1 VVSGGLAPDEIQRN
15 RNPTSR
21 TMNTYYLIMER
32 PCGSHTWTFAALATN
47 KERANC
53 KAIEIA
59 ASHATCTRVVTAQL
73 PKEPDT
79 WPHALFADNETAYYL
94 TQS

>member
-1 VVSGGLAPDEIQRN
+1 M
-15 RNPTSR
+15 T
-21 TMNTYYLIMER
+21 TYYLIMER
-32 PCGSHTWTFAALATN
+32 PCGSHTWTFATISMD
-47 KERANC
+47 KHRAEC

-79 WPHALFADNETAYYL
+79 WPHALFADGETAYYL
-94 TQS
+94 TQP